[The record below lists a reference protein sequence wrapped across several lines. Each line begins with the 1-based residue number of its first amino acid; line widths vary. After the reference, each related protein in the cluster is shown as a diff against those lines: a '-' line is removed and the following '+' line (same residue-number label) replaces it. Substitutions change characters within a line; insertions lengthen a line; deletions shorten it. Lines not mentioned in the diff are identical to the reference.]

1 MSMANTM
8 ETITTDL
15 LHRKRNAISAN
26 SSVAAGERQTNKTR
40 YDKKYLFANTTRK

>member
-15 LHRKRNAISAN
+15 LHRKRNAIFAN
-26 SSVAAGERQTNKTR
+26 SSVAAGERQTNKNQIR
-40 YDKKYLFANTTRK
+40 QEISFC